1 MIVISGITISNPI
14 DTLSSVQF
22 QVMDGSM
29 NVLKIIQYTGQ
40 SEIYYQESSAGTYY
54 IKITDGT
61 SSEICEV
68 TKNIIIYSDCFDYS
82 IGTDNTVRVIT
93 NDNDNNCIIAGDFT
107 TYGGVDYNYITK
119 TNGNNI
125 IDNNFNIG
133 AGFQST
139 DLYKIFDVCV
149 DDDNNYIVCGN
160 FTSYSGITCNNIIK
174 IDKFGSIINGF
185 NTGSGFN
192 SNAESVIFDVDKYVV
207 VGNFTSYSGIT
218 CNKICC
224 IDKNGYFDTSFNSGG
239 TGFTGGYG
247 YESITYKII
256 KDNNGNYLI
265 GGHFLSYNGVNAN
278 RIIRLL
284 NNGEIDPSF
293 IYGTGFNN
301 TVTAIIQLNNGQYLI
316 GGDFTTYN
324 GYGCNNLIKLNY
336 NGSVDNTFTSLI
348 FKGNSIYRIRSIIEY
363 DNKYYIGG
371 YIFKYNNNNRQGILR
386 LNSDGTE
393 DISFNVGGI
402 GFSNTSY
409 YLVSDIL
416 LLNDGIMVG
425 GFYNKYNNTDAK
437 NIIKL
442 DFDGNII
449 AC

>member
-1 MIVISGITISNPI
+1 M
-14 DTLSSVQF
+14 
-22 QVMDGSM
+22 
-29 NVLKIIQYTGQ
+29 
-40 SEIYYQESSAGTYY
+40 
-54 IKITDGT
+54 
-61 SSEICEV
+61 
-68 TKNIIIYSDCFDYS
+68 
-82 IGTDNTVRVIT
+82 
-93 NDNDNNCIIAGDFT
+93 
-107 TYGGVDYNYITK
+107 
-119 TNGNNI
+119 
-125 IDNNFNIG
+125 
-133 AGFQST
+133 
-139 DLYKIFDVCV
+139 
-149 DDDNNYIVCGN
+149 CGN

-348 FKGNSIYRIRSIIEY
+348 FNGNSIV
-363 DNKYYIGG
+363 N
-371 YIFKYNNNNRQGILR
+371 
-386 LNSDGTE
+386 
-393 DISFNVGGI
+393 
-402 GFSNTSY
+402 
-409 YLVSDIL
+409 
-416 LLNDGIMVG
+416 
-425 GFYNKYNNTDAK
+425 
-437 NIIKL
+437 
-442 DFDGNII
+442 
-449 AC
+449 C